1 MKVMIWI
8 EKDQIT
14 NLLKGESVEYWERE
28 PGMFEKTIQVIVDLD
43 TYQKLQDSRVITEIN
58 PKPYE

>member
-1 MKVMIWI
+1 MKVIIWI

-28 PGMFEKTIQVIVDLD
+28 PGMFEKTIQV
-43 TYQKLQDSRVITEIN
+43 VIQYSHMLLCECVVEDGESTQ
-58 PKPYE
+58 

>member
-1 MKVMIWI
+1 MKVIIWI

-28 PGMFEKTIQVIVDLD
+28 PGMFEKTIQVVIDLD
-43 TYQKLQDSRVITEIN
+43 TYQKLQDDRPNTT
-58 PKPYE
+58 K